1 MRVGKTRNA
10 LPTSASL
17 DLPEIVEK
25 LNDAAL
31 QTRVRAAARSAA
43 LAQLREE
50 GLELTPAQWGELA
63 SILMASTT
71 RDAEDVMAGAAAVVI
86 GIALSDARLKSD
98 IVRVGGLPSGIS
110 LYEFSYRGFSSRWRG
125 VIAQD
130 VRRFAPAAVCADP
143 SGFLMVDYDA
153 LGIAVRRA

>member
-1 MRVGKTRNA
+1 MRIGKTKNA
-10 LPTSASL
+10 SPASATL
-17 DLPEIVEK
+17 DIQEIVEK

-63 SILMASTT
+63 SIVMSSNT

-86 GIALSDARLKSD
+86 GIAMSDARLKSD
-98 IVRVGGLPSGIS
+98 VVRVGALPSGIS
-110 LYEFSYRGFSSRWRG
+110 LYEFSYRGFSTRWRG

-130 VRRFAPAAVCADP
+130 VRRFAPGAVCEDP
-143 SGFLMVDYDA
+143 SGLLMVNYDA
-153 LGIAVRRA
+153 LGFAVRRA